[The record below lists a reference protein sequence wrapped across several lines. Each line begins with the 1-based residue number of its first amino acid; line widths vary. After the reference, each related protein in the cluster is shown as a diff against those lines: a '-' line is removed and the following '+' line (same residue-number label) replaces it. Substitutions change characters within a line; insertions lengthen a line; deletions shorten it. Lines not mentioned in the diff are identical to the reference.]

1 MDWDQLLRS
10 GPDRSLDSL
19 ELDVRRA
26 VDARRV
32 DDRRTAALMSAQA
45 GLVAVSIFG
54 SLVWG
59 GFAASQAFAAPPTL
73 GVFSPHM
80 ALAPSSRLG
89 EQAR

>member
-1 MDWDQLLRS
+1 MMDWDQLLMS

-26 VDARRV
+26 VEARRF
-32 DDRRTAALMSAQA
+32 DERRTAILVSAQA
-45 GLVAVSIFG
+45 GLVAMSIFG

-59 GFAASQAFAAPPTL
+59 GFEAGQAAAAGPL
-73 GVFSPHM
+73 GVFSPNM

-89 EQAR
+89 DRTP

>member
-32 DDRRTAALMSAQA
+32 DERRTKVLMSAQA
-45 GLVAVSIFG
+45 GLVALSILG
-54 SLVWG
+54 GLVWG
-59 GFAASQAFAAPPTL
+59 GLASSRAFAAPPQL
-73 GVFSPHM
+73 GVFSPQM

-89 EQAR
+89 ELAR